1 MTYYDT
7 IAEDLVRAKQ
17 IIDDG
22 KLSPDE
28 LLSFAPEVRQR
39 VFEQSGAI
47 RGDSNFVALKLLE
60 SFVAE
65 IEYMQRALAES
76 EQARREQFHQLRVI
90 REMADLAT
98 GIDRSKNDPRPSGA
112 LGAVQTLIERWRRGE
127 PFGFPHPEHGKNIS
141 AT

>member
-7 IAEDLVRAKQ
+7 IAEDLTRAKE
-17 IIDDG
+17 ILTVG
-22 KLSPDE
+22 KLRRV
-28 LLSFAPEVRQR
+28 EVEKLYPHS
-39 VFEQSGAI
+39 EQLEHIEQMIAHSGTI
-47 RGDSNFVALKLLE
+47 FGKDIFVAYKLLE

-65 IEYMQRALAES
+65 IEYMQRTLAES

-112 LGAVQTLIERWRRGE
+112 LGAVQTLIERWRRGDVY
-127 PFGFPHPEHGKNIS
+127 GKNIP
-141 AT
+141 TT